1 MDPNAAW
8 QTITDRSNDLD
19 DRADAAAGLMS
30 WLDHGGF
37 VPDGA
42 ADAAQAWNVAAL
54 VVAEAWRAR

>member
-8 QTITDRSNDLD
+8 HTFTNRTNDLY
-19 DRADAAAGLMS
+19 DRADAAAALMS

-37 VPDGA
+37 APDGA
-42 ADAAQAWNVAAL
+42 ADAAQAWNAAAL